1 MSNLSAAKEA
11 VEHHDNAQHR
21 FSGKRTKFDPTRH
34 MSYYGTYDDHDSQT
48 SELALKRRM
57 RWEKTLNV
65 ELEKF
70 KMIHT
75 FSPKI
80 NPPPSPTIGD
90 VVEVDG
96 KPGRIVRCG
105 IWSTTFF
112 TYDIRDGII
121 VGGAKLVVQNDKLKD
136 LKIEKPLPLL
146 DLTKYKVD
154 TTCNELL
161 TELTNLQKK
170 QENK

>member
-1 MSNLSAAKEA
+1 MEEQVQSMVSEML
-11 VEHHDNAQHR
+11 
-21 FSGKRTKFDPTRH
+21 GK
-34 MSYYGTYDDHDSQT
+34 YGW
-48 SELALKRRM
+48 LFIVGVL
-57 RWEKTLNV
+57 TL
-65 ELEKF
+65 LFRSTIEKF
-70 KMIHT
+70 VAGLMI
-75 FSPKI
+75 FMG
-80 NPPPSPTIGD
+80 NDYNEDD

-105 IWSTTFF
+105 VWSTTFF
-112 TYDIRDGII
+112 TYDVRDGII

-146 DLTKYKVD
+146 DLSKYKVD

-170 QENK
+170 QQEK